1 MWGNKEVSQILCCSF
16 SFEGPGRIFQKWKG
30 KKKKK
35 RDSKSQRMGMHTDMW
50 WPDTNIIAGKNLATF
65 KDHSCILTQTE
76 PG

>member
-1 MWGNKEVSQILCCSF
+1 
-16 SFEGPGRIFQKWKG
+16 
-30 KKKKK
+30 
-35 RDSKSQRMGMHTDMW
+35 MGMHTDMW